1 MTRLPSERDAA
12 ANVTATATPDV
23 TADVTADVTPDAA
36 PDAASDA
43 ASGSAQGQ
51 DPTKG
56 PGDENFPVAS
66 FLIPA
71 RFRHTIL
78 AFYRFVR
85 LADDIADA
93 PDLAPETKIAW
104 LDALDTALERGLAD
118 DEPPAGL
125 DPAALVCATRTSEIF
140 DDADLT
146 PLHARH
152 LLQAF
157 RQDATKL
164 RYRDWSD
171 LLTYCRFS
179 AAPVGRMLLD
189 VHGENRDGWPAS
201 EALCASLQ
209 ILNHLQDCKSD
220 YQELDRVYLPEPWF
234 TDEGITVDAL
244 AATQASAELRRV
256 LDRTLE
262 GVVRLNGQARPLIGH
277 IRHISLRIE
286 AAIIITIAEM
296 LAAKLARRDPIA
308 RRVELTAAERLMAG
322 IKGLARGLIAR

>member
-1 MTRLPSERDAA
+1 MTRLQSESEAEAEAA
-12 ANVTATATPDV
+12 TF
-23 TADVTADVTPDAA
+23 
-36 PDAASDA
+36 
-43 ASGSAQGQ
+43 SAQGQ
-51 DPTKG
+51 GPTKG

-66 FLIPA
+66 KLIPA

-93 PDLAPETKIAW
+93 PDLAPETKTAW
-104 LDALDTALERGLAD
+104 LEALDTALERGRAD
-118 DEPPAGL
+118 DAAPPPPGL
-125 DPAALVCATRTSEIF
+125 DAAVIACAYRTRKIF
-140 DDADLT
+140 DDAGLT

-157 RQDATKL
+157 RQDATKG
-164 RYRDWSD
+164 RYRDWNE
-171 LLTYCRFS
+171 LLTYCRYS
-179 AAPVGRMLLD
+179 AAPVGRMLFD
-189 VHGENRDGWPAS
+189 VHGEDKSGWPAS

-234 TDEGITVDAL
+234 RDEGITVDAL
-244 AATQASAELRRV
+244 AAPQASAELRRV

-262 GVVRLNGQARPLIGH
+262 GVQRLNGQAQPLIGH

-286 AAIIITIAEM
+286 AAIIVSIAEL
-296 LAAKLARRDPIA
+296 LAAKLGRCDPIA
-308 RRVELTAAERLMAG
+308 RRVELSWFERLRAG
-322 IKGLARGLIAR
+322 VKGLVRGLAAR

>member
-1 MTRLPSERDAA
+1 MTRLPSESEA
-12 ANVTATATPDV
+12 
-23 TADVTADVTPDAA
+23 AA
-36 PDAASDA
+36 PD
-43 ASGSAQGQ
+43 QGQ
-51 DPTKG
+51 VPTKG

-66 FLIPA
+66 KLIPA

-104 LDALDTALERGLAD
+104 LDALDAALEHGIAD
-118 DEPPAGL
+118 DATPPGL
-125 DPAALVCATRTSEIF
+125 DAAAIECATRTSKIF
-140 DDADLT
+140 DDAGLT

-164 RYRDWSD
+164 RYRDWNE
-171 LLTYCRFS
+171 LLTYCRYS
-179 AAPVGRMLLD
+179 AAPVGRMLFD
-189 VHGENRDGWPAS
+189 VHGENKDGWPAS

-234 TDEGITVDAL
+234 TDEGITVEAL
-244 AATQASAELRRV
+244 AGPQASAELRRV

-262 GVVRLNGQARPLIGH
+262 GVQRLNLQAQPLIGH

-286 AAIIITIAEM
+286 AAIIVTIAEM
-296 LAAKLARRDPIA
+296 LAAKLAKRDPIA
-308 RRVELTAAERLMAG
+308 HRVELSGCERLRAG

>member
-1 MTRLPSERDAA
+1 MTRLQSDSE
-12 ANVTATATPDV
+12 
-23 TADVTADVTPDAA
+23 
-36 PDAASDA
+36 AASDTA
-43 ASGSAQGQ
+43 AFSAQGQ

-66 FLIPA
+66 KLIPA

-93 PDLAPETKIAW
+93 PGLAPETKTAW
-104 LDALDTALERGLAD
+104 LEALDAALERGRAD
-118 DEPPAGL
+118 DAAPPPPGL
-125 DPAALVCATRTSEIF
+125 DAAIIECAYRTRKIF
-140 DDADLT
+140 DDAGLT

-157 RQDATKL
+157 RQDAVKL
-164 RYRDWSD
+164 RYRDWNE
-171 LLTYCRFS
+171 LLTYCRYS
-179 AAPVGRMLLD
+179 AAPVGRMLFD
-189 VHGENRDGWPAS
+189 VHGEDKSGWPAS

-220 YQELDRVYLPEPWF
+220 YEELDRVYLPEPWF
-234 TDEGITVDAL
+234 TDEGITVEAL
-244 AATQASAELRRV
+244 ADQQASAELRRV

-262 GVVRLNGQARPLIGH
+262 GVHRLNGQAQPLIGH

-286 AAIIITIAEM
+286 AAIIVTIAEL
-296 LAAKLARRDPIA
+296 LAAKLGRCDPIA
-308 RRVELTAAERLMAG
+308 QRVELSWWERLRAG
-322 IKGLARGLIAR
+322 IKGLARGLVAR

>member
-1 MTRLPSERDAA
+1 MTRLQSESEAEAEAA
-12 ANVTATATPDV
+12 TF
-23 TADVTADVTPDAA
+23 
-36 PDAASDA
+36 
-43 ASGSAQGQ
+43 SAQGQ
-51 DPTKG
+51 GPTKG

-66 FLIPA
+66 KLIPA

-93 PDLAPETKIAW
+93 PDLAPETKTAW
-104 LDALDTALERGLAD
+104 LEALDTALERGRAD
-118 DEPPAGL
+118 DAAPPPPGL
-125 DPAALVCATRTSEIF
+125 DAAVIACAYRTRKIF
-140 DDADLT
+140 DDAGLT

-157 RQDATKL
+157 RQDATKG
-164 RYRDWSD
+164 RYRDWNE
-171 LLTYCRFS
+171 LLTYCRYS
-179 AAPVGRMLLD
+179 AAPVGRMLFD
-189 VHGENRDGWPAS
+189 VHGEDKSGWPAS

-234 TDEGITVDAL
+234 RDEGITVDAL
-244 AATQASAELRRV
+244 AAPQASAELRRV

-262 GVVRLNGQARPLIGH
+262 GVQRLNRQAQPLIGH

-286 AAIIITIAEM
+286 AAIIVSIAEL
-296 LAAKLARRDPIA
+296 LAAKLGRCDPIA
-308 RRVELTAAERLMAG
+308 RRVELSWFERLRAG
-322 IKGLARGLIAR
+322 VKGLVRGLAAR